1 MDEIS
6 ERIRAIL
13 EEKNISYGELST
25 QTGIPKSTLQ
35 RYATGRTEKIPTDKL
50 VKIAIALGVSP
61 LSLADFDTASEIIAD
76 DIARKNIE
84 KAPAKGER
92 NVTDDDIKFALFG
105 GDGEITDSMYE
116 EVRSFAA
123 FVKRREEQKK
133 KG

>member
-1 MDEIS
+1 MGLTLGEK
-6 ERIRAIL
+6 IRAARESAGL
-13 EEKNISYGELST
+13 T
-25 QTGIPKSTLQ
+25 QEDLGKLCKTTKQTIYKYETGIVTN
-35 RYATGRTEKIPTDKL
+35 IPIDKL
-50 VKIAIALGVSP
+50 EAIANALGIQAA
-61 LSLADFDTASEIIAD
+61 SLLGWENKKMPTEA
-76 DIARKNIE
+76 
-84 KAPAKGER
+84 GEH